1 MSAKRGKLGK
11 RKGFFFA
18 NGEKKKVAFQAFED
32 FCALRSMVH
41 FKLKGRD
48 VGGALLAHKNQY
60 RVVFGFSCQGIHD
73 TLRPEQVSTVCG
85 RLESGF
91 KELLSNGSMTVH
103 LSSFASDE
111 DRQAELDSVIRSAP
125 SPELQ
130 LIMMSEKKRA
140 QELAA
145 SGTRRVK
152 KLNIYVSF
160 NIGGDSKAGVEAD
173 LIEKAL
179 AQLVAF
185 WEKFKGKG
193 SDLVVQ
199 KYEEIFKTA
208 FIDGYE
214 RWESLLD
221 IKMGLDVTPLSTKEL
236 WSNIWHVFNV
246 SAPPPVPNPLTY
258 SGTSITEENNT
269 DLDVRSILIRGEQG
283 MPRTPEADRAW
294 VRVKDNFIGVMPFT
308 AKPAGFAGMRAQ
320 LRYLWDILCRPH
332 VVDTEI
338 ICQLSAANQ
347 AMVKTAMQR
356 LLKQSNNAA
365 LSAADH
371 RSIDVSATLRT
382 KKTVEATEKILEG
395 AMPLK
400 VATVI
405 VVHRKSKTKLSEA
418 CRAISECFQLP
429 ARVVRETEVAWQYW
443 LQCHPLI
450 SWEKLLA
457 APYVRQQ
464 TYLSNEAA
472 GLVPFTMTRQVSKR
486 GFELIADDGGSPIH
500 IDFIKEH
507 RNIAVFGT
515 TRSGKSV
522 AVSGMLSMFLAS
534 GYPIVC
540 LDYPKPDGTST
551 FTDYAKFLEPHAAYF
566 DIGTESNN
574 LLEMPNLAG
583 LSEGE
588 REERFEDYK
597 AFLESALVTMVL
609 PNSEGQVLLEQTIRS
624 LIGRALTKFFADAS
638 ILKRYRSAEEGG
650 FGSTAWQKTPTLKD
664 FMAFCTLDALE
675 IGDKAGSGIE
685 AAASQI
691 QLQLDYWLNSRIGRA
706 IGRPSSFPTDAQLLV
721 FALRNLSNENEAA
734 ILSLSA
740 YSAALR
746 RALGSPKSIF
756 FIDESPILFEYQT
769 ISQLIGRLC
778 ANGAKAGIRVMLS
791 AQDPDTIM
799 KSVAGAKVMQNMN
812 VRMIGRIQAMAVEAF
827 VRLLNYERII
837 IAKNATE
844 SFFPKKSE
852 LYSNWL
858 LDIDGNYIYCRYY
871 PGAVQ
876 IAAVANNPDEQAAR
890 DRVFAQFRGRKLEG
904 MARFSESY
912 ANAIRNGASL
922 DELGLTPMIAQRTQL
937 LQPAERAST
946 HPISA

>member
-1 MSAKRGKLGK
+1 MSKDGKLGK

-18 NGEKKKVAFQAFED
+18 KGEKKKVTFQAFED
-32 FCALRSMVH
+32 FCALRSMVR
-41 FKLKGRD
+41 FKFKGRD
-48 VGGALLAHKNQY
+48 VGGALLAHKNQH
-60 RVVFGFSCQGIHD
+60 RLVFGFSCRGIHD
-73 TLRPEQVSTVCG
+73 TLRPEQVTTVCG

-91 KELLSNGSMTVH
+91 KELLSSGNMTVH

-111 DRQAELDSVIRSAP
+111 DRQADLDTVIRSAP
-125 SPELQ
+125 SPELK

-145 SGTRRVK
+145 NGTRRVK
-152 KLNIYVSF
+152 KLMIYVSF
-160 NIGGDSKAGVEAD
+160 DIGGDSKAGAEAD
-173 LIEKAL
+173 LIEKIL
-179 AQLVAF
+179 ARLVAL
-185 WEKFKGKG
+185 WESFKGKG

-221 IKMGLDVTPLSTKEL
+221 IKMGLDVVPLSIEDL
-236 WSNIWHVFNV
+236 WSNIWHVFNR
-246 SAPPPVPNPLTY
+246 SPSPPVPNPLTFN
-258 SGTSITEENNT
+258 GTSITEESNT
-269 DLDVRSILIRGEQG
+269 DLDIKSILIRGELG
-283 MPRTPEADRAW
+283 VARTPEADRAW
-294 VRVKDNFIGVMPFT
+294 VRVKDRYVGILPFA

-347 AMVKTAMQR
+347 VMVKTAMQR

-365 LSAADH
+365 LAAADH
-371 RSIDVSATLRT
+371 RNIDVSANLRT
-382 KKTVEATEKILEG
+382 RKTVEATEKILEG
-395 AMPLK
+395 SMPLK
-400 VATVI
+400 VATVV
-405 VVHRKSKTKLSEA
+405 VVHRQSKTKLSEA

-429 ARVVRETEVAWQYW
+429 ARVIRETEVAWQYW
-443 LQCHPLI
+443 LQCHPLVC
-450 SWEKLLA
+450 WEKLLA
-457 APYVRQQ
+457 APYSRHQ

-472 GLVPFTMTRQVSKR
+472 GLVPFTMTRQISKH

-507 RNIAVFGT
+507 RNIACFGT

-522 AVSGMLSMFLAS
+522 AVSGMLSRFLAS

-583 LSEGE
+583 LSEAE

-624 LIGRALTKFFADAS
+624 LIGRALTKFFADES
-638 ILKRYRSAEEGG
+638 ILGRYRAAEVGG
-650 FGSTAWQKTPTLKD
+650 FGSDAWQETPTLKD
-664 FMAFCTLDALE
+664 FMGFCSLEALD
-675 IGDKAGSGIE
+675 IDKAGPDIN
-685 AAASQI
+685 AAANQI
-691 QLQLDYWLNSRIGRA
+691 MLQLDYWLHSRIGRA

-812 VRMIGRIQAMAVEAF
+812 VRLIGRIQSMAVEAF
-827 VRLLNYERII
+827 VRLLNYEREI

-844 SFFPKKSE
+844 SFFPKRSE

-858 LDIDGNYIYCRYY
+858 LDIDGISIYCRYY

-876 IAAVANNPDEQAAR
+876 IAAVANNPDEQVAR
-890 DRVFAQFRGRKLEG
+890 DRVLAQFRGRKLEG
-904 MARFSESY
+904 MARFAELY
-912 ANAIRNGASL
+912 ANAIRNGGSL
-922 DELGLTPMIAQRTQL
+922 DELGVMPITTARTQP
-937 LQPAERAST
+937 LQPAERASV
-946 HPISA
+946 HPLSA